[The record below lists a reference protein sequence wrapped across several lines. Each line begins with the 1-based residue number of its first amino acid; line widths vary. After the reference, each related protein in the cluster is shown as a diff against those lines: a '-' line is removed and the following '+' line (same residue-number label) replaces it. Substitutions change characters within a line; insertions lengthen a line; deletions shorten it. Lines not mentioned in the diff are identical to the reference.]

1 MTIEEAIENKINKV
15 TDNVL
20 NNTDKMLEDDQ
31 RRSPMSVPEIR
42 EQRVLL
48 QKLIAMQKQFSNVQT
63 NNHTA

>member
-1 MTIEEAIENKINKV
+1 MTIEEAISNKINKV

-20 NNTDKMLEDDQ
+20 NNVDEMLEDDQ

-63 NNHTA
+63 